1 MHHSLRGYTTRLRD
15 TYSKTQGWP
24 PNRWLKNVA
33 SRPRFHYLTFYQPA
47 VLWEPLQLGV
57 SIFPKQMS
65 ISIRIF
71 FCSWSIV
78 PLDLPKIHKINFP
91 PSRFASK
98 SRWCASS
105 TRVTSCVSQSGGS
118 GPQSSPWGSILKW
131 SSVTRMMWGT
141 PMDWKPPNWI
151 KLGSSGKPNAKSFQY
166 HEAINFHWGMIA
178 IRISGKSL
186 SMVCLDILCWIITS
200 NLGTYVHPVCD
211 W

>member
-33 SRPRFHYLTFYQPA
+33 SRPRFHYLSFYQPA

-91 PSRFASK
+91 RPSHFASK

-105 TRVTSCVSQSGGS
+105 TRVTSCVSQSGKLCRVVV
-118 GPQSSPWGSILKW
+118 LKW
-131 SSVTRMMWGT
+131 SSVTRITLGYPHGLET
-141 PMDWKPPNWI
+141 S
-151 KLGSSGKPNAKSFQY
+151 KLDQIGFK
-166 HEAINFHWGMIA
+166 W
-178 IRISGKSL
+178 
-186 SMVCLDILCWIITS
+186 
-200 NLGTYVHPVCD
+200 
-211 W
+211 